1 MIIFFDHPRFHASH
15 LMDYNAEDRRLNG
28 TMLKLDLDIVFY
40 VEFI

>member
-1 MIIFFDHPRFHASH
+1 MASH
-15 LMDYNAEDRRLNG
+15 LMDFNAKDRRLNG